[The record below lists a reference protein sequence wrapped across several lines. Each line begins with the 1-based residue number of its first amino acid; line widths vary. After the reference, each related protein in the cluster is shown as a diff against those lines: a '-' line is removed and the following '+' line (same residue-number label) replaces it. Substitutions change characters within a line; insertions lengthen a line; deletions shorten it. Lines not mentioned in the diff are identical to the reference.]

1 MCETVRAL
9 EACFTDIIEIGKQ
22 LTGFPAIDVD
32 CRVTCILKQ

>member
-9 EACFTDIIEIGKQ
+9 EACFTDIEIGKQ